1 MNDTNDCK
9 YMIRTNDEILAEF
22 EAALSQMQTPEEPE
36 LLYAPIIYSMS
47 GGGKRLR
54 PVLLLIANE
63 AFGGNIDKAMPAAL
77 AVEVFH
83 NFTLLHDDVMDNAE
97 MRRGSL
103 TVHKKWNENTAI
115 LSGDGMFVLAYQY
128 LAKCNPIY
136 LKQVLDLANDT
147 FIGITDG
154 QQFDMDFETRS
165 DVSES
170 EYIEMIRL
178 KTSILLAA
186 CLKMGALLGGASE
199 QDASLLYSFGE
210 KLGLAFQ
217 LQDDLLDVYGDAKV
231 FGKRIGGDIVCNKK
245 TYMYINTC
253 LLASEEEKGVLAKWA
268 QYEGDD
274 MDAKIEAVKAVYDSV
289 GIKGKAE
296 AKIEELFNEAMSLLN
311 KVSVSEDRKNVLREY
326 ALGLMNR
333 VL

>member
-1 MNDTNDCK
+1 
-9 YMIRTNDEILAEF
+9 MISANQIQQTF
-22 EAALSQMQTPEEPE
+22 EEYLQNLDYSHNPDN
-36 LLYAPIIYSMS
+36 LYAPIRYVLSL
-47 GGGKRLR
+47 GGKRIR
-54 PVLLLIANE
+54 PTLLVLAYNMYAE
-63 AFGGNIDKAMPAAL
+63 DVKSVYDV
-77 AVEVFH
+77 AVGMEVFH

-186 CLKMGALLGGASE
+186 CLKMGALLGGATE

-253 LLASEEEKGVLAKWA
+253 LLASEEEKGILAKWA

>member
-1 MNDTNDCK
+1 
-9 YMIRTNDEILAEF
+9 MISANQIQQTF
-22 EAALSQMQTPEEPE
+22 EEYLQNLDYSHNPDN
-36 LLYAPIIYSMS
+36 LYAPIRYVLSL
-47 GGGKRLR
+47 GGKRIR
-54 PVLLLIANE
+54 PTLLVLAYNMYANNVE
-63 AFGGNIDKAMPAAL
+63 SVFNVAAGM
-77 AVEVFH
+77 EIFH
-83 NFTLLHDDVMDNAE
+83 NFTLLHDDVMDKADV
-97 MRRGSL
+97 RRGSP

-115 LSGDGMFVLAYQY
+115 LSGDGMLVLAYQY

-154 QQFDMDFETRS
+154 QQFDMDFETRN
-165 DVSES
+165 DVSEL
-170 EYIEMIRL
+170 EYLEMIRL

-186 CLKMGALLGGASE
+186 CLKMGAILGGASE
-199 QDASLLYSFGE
+199 EDANLLYSFGE

-274 MDAKIEAVKAVYDSV
+274 VDAKIEAVKAVYDSV

>member
-1 MNDTNDCK
+1 
-9 YMIRTNDEILAEF
+9 MISANQIQQTF
-22 EAALSQMQTPEEPE
+22 EEYLQNLDYSHNPDN
-36 LLYAPIIYSMS
+36 LYAPIRYVLSL
-47 GGGKRLR
+47 GGKRIR
-54 PVLLLIANE
+54 PTLLVLAYNMYAE
-63 AFGGNIDKAMPAAL
+63 DVKSVYDV
-77 AVEVFH
+77 AVGMEVFH

-253 LLASEEEKGVLAKWA
+253 LLASEEEKGILAKWA
-268 QYEGDD
+268 QYEGED

>member
-1 MNDTNDCK
+1 MQL
-9 YMIRTNDEILAEF
+9 MISANQIQQTF
-22 EAALSQMQTPEEPE
+22 EEYIQNLDYSHNPDN
-36 LLYAPIIYSMS
+36 LYAPIRYVLSL
-47 GGGKRLR
+47 GGKRIR
-54 PVLLLIANE
+54 PTLLVLAYNMYAE
-63 AFGGNIDKAMPAAL
+63 DVKSVYDV
-77 AVEVFH
+77 AVGMEVFH

-136 LKQVLDLANDT
+136 LKQVLDLANET

-274 MDAKIEAVKAVYDSV
+274 VDAKIEAVKAVYDSV

-311 KVSVSEDRKNVLREY
+311 KVSVSEERKNVLREY

>member
-1 MNDTNDCK
+1 
-9 YMIRTNDEILAEF
+9 MISANQIQQSF
-22 EAALSQMQTPEEPE
+22 EEYLQNLDYSHNPDN
-36 LLYAPIIYSMS
+36 LYAPIRYVLSL
-47 GGGKRLR
+47 GGKRIR
-54 PVLLLIANE
+54 PTLLVMAYNMY
-63 AFGGNIDKAMPAAL
+63 ADNVSDVYDV
-77 AVEVFH
+77 AVGMEVFH
-83 NFTLLHDDVMDNAE
+83 NFTLLHDDVMDNAD

-103 TVHKKWNENTAI
+103 TVHKKWNANTAI
-115 LSGDGMFVLAYQY
+115 LSGDGMLVLAYQY
-128 LAKCNPIY
+128 LTNCKPQY
-136 LKQVLDLANDT
+136 LKQILDIANAT
-147 FIGITDG
+147 FMGITDG

-165 DVSES
+165 DVSEA

-186 CLKMGALLGGASE
+186 CLKMGALLGGASQ

-217 LQDDLLDVYGDAKV
+217 LQDDLLDVYGDASV

-253 LLASEEEKGVLAKWA
+253 LLASEEEKVVLSKWA
-268 QYEGDD
+268 AYDGDD
-274 MDAKIEAVKAVYDSV
+274 MDAKIEAVRSVYDSV
-289 GIKGKAE
+289 GIRAIAE
-296 AKIEELFNEAMSLLN
+296 AKIEELFCEAMSLLN
-311 KVSVSEDRKNVLREY
+311 KVSVSEERKSILREY

>member
-1 MNDTNDCK
+1 MQL
-9 YMIRTNDEILAEF
+9 MISANQIQQTF
-22 EAALSQMQTPEEPE
+22 EEYLQNLDYSHNPDN
-36 LLYAPIIYSMS
+36 LYAPIRYVLSL
-47 GGGKRLR
+47 GGKRIR
-54 PVLLLIANE
+54 PTLLVLAYNMYAE
-63 AFGGNIDKAMPAAL
+63 DVKSVYDV
-77 AVEVFH
+77 AVGMEVFH

-199 QDASLLYSFGE
+199 LDASLLYSFGE

-274 MDAKIEAVKAVYDSV
+274 VDAKIEAVKAVYDSV

>member
-1 MNDTNDCK
+1 MQL
-9 YMIRTNDEILAEF
+9 MISANQIQQTF
-22 EAALSQMQTPEEPE
+22 EEYLQNLDYSHNPDN
-36 LLYAPIIYSMS
+36 LYAPIRYVLSL
-47 GGGKRLR
+47 GGKRIR
-54 PVLLLIANE
+54 PTLLVLAYNMYAE
-63 AFGGNIDKAMPAAL
+63 DVKSVYDV
-77 AVEVFH
+77 AVGMEVFH

-253 LLASEEEKGVLAKWA
+253 LLASEEEKGILAKWA

-311 KVSVSEDRKNVLREY
+311 KVSVSEDLKNVLREY

>member
-1 MNDTNDCK
+1 
-9 YMIRTNDEILAEF
+9 MISANQIQQTF
-22 EAALSQMQTPEEPE
+22 EEYLQNLDYSHNPDN
-36 LLYAPIIYSMS
+36 LYAPIRYVLSL
-47 GGGKRLR
+47 GGKRIR
-54 PVLLLIANE
+54 PTLLVLAYNMYAE
-63 AFGGNIDKAMPAAL
+63 DVKSVYDV
-77 AVEVFH
+77 AVGMEVFH

-274 MDAKIEAVKAVYDSV
+274 VDAKIEAVKGVYDSV

>member
-1 MNDTNDCK
+1 MQL
-9 YMIRTNDEILAEF
+9 MISANQIQQTF
-22 EAALSQMQTPEEPE
+22 EEYLQNLDYSHNPDN
-36 LLYAPIIYSMS
+36 LYAPIRYVLSL
-47 GGGKRLR
+47 GGKRIR
-54 PVLLLIANE
+54 PTLLVLAYNMYAE
-63 AFGGNIDKAMPAAL
+63 DVKSVYDV
-77 AVEVFH
+77 AVGMEVFH

-128 LAKCNPIY
+128 LSKCNPIY

-274 MDAKIEAVKAVYDSV
+274 VDAKIEAVKAVYDSV

>member
-1 MNDTNDCK
+1 MQL
-9 YMIRTNDEILAEF
+9 MISANQIQQTF
-22 EAALSQMQTPEEPE
+22 EEYLQNLDYSHNPDN
-36 LLYAPIIYSMS
+36 LYAPIRYVLSL
-47 GGGKRLR
+47 GGKRIR
-54 PVLLLIANE
+54 PTLLVLAYNMYAE
-63 AFGGNIDKAMPAAL
+63 DVKSVYDV
-77 AVEVFH
+77 AVGMEVFH

-253 LLASEEEKGVLAKWA
+253 LLASEEEKGILAKWA
-268 QYEGDD
+268 QYEGED

>member
-1 MNDTNDCK
+1 
-9 YMIRTNDEILAEF
+9 MISANQIQQTF
-22 EAALSQMQTPEEPE
+22 EEYLQSLDYSHNPDN
-36 LLYAPIIYSMS
+36 LYAPIRYVLSL
-47 GGGKRLR
+47 GGKRIR
-54 PVLLLIANE
+54 PTLLVLAYNMYAE
-63 AFGGNIDKAMPAAL
+63 DVKSVYDV
-77 AVEVFH
+77 AVGMEVFH

-274 MDAKIEAVKAVYDSV
+274 VDAKIEAVKAVYDSV

>member
-1 MNDTNDCK
+1 MQL
-9 YMIRTNDEILAEF
+9 MISANQIQQTF
-22 EAALSQMQTPEEPE
+22 EEYLQNLDYSHNPDN
-36 LLYAPIIYSMS
+36 LYAPIRYVLSL
-47 GGGKRLR
+47 GGKRIR
-54 PVLLLIANE
+54 PTLLVLAYNMYAE
-63 AFGGNIDKAMPAAL
+63 DVKCVYDV
-77 AVEVFH
+77 AVGMEVFH

-274 MDAKIEAVKAVYDSV
+274 VDAKIEAVKAVYDSV

>member
-1 MNDTNDCK
+1 MQL
-9 YMIRTNDEILAEF
+9 MISANQIQQTF
-22 EAALSQMQTPEEPE
+22 EEYLQNLDYSHNPDN
-36 LLYAPIIYSMS
+36 LYAPIRYVLSL
-47 GGGKRLR
+47 GGKRIR
-54 PVLLLIANE
+54 PTLLVLAYNMYAE
-63 AFGGNIDKAMPAAL
+63 DVKSVYDV
-77 AVEVFH
+77 AVGMEVFH

>member
-1 MNDTNDCK
+1 
-9 YMIRTNDEILAEF
+9 MISANQIQQTF
-22 EAALSQMQTPEEPE
+22 EEYLQNLDYSHNPDN
-36 LLYAPIIYSMS
+36 LYAPIRYVLSL
-47 GGGKRLR
+47 GGKRIR
-54 PVLLLIANE
+54 PTLLVLAYNMYAE
-63 AFGGNIDKAMPAAL
+63 DVKSVYDV
-77 AVEVFH
+77 AVGMEVFQ

-274 MDAKIEAVKAVYDSV
+274 MDAEIEAVKAVYDSV

>member
-1 MNDTNDCK
+1 MQL
-9 YMIRTNDEILAEF
+9 MISANQIQQTF
-22 EAALSQMQTPEEPE
+22 EEYLQNLDYSHNPDN
-36 LLYAPIIYSMS
+36 LYAPIRYVLSL
-47 GGGKRLR
+47 GGKRIR
-54 PVLLLIANE
+54 PTLLVLAYNMYAE
-63 AFGGNIDKAMPAAL
+63 DVKSVYDV
-77 AVEVFH
+77 AVGMEVFH

-274 MDAKIEAVKAVYDSV
+274 VDAKIEAVKAVYDSV

-296 AKIEELFNEAMSLLN
+296 AKIEELFNEAKSLLN

>member
-1 MNDTNDCK
+1 MQL
-9 YMIRTNDEILAEF
+9 MISANQIQQTF
-22 EAALSQMQTPEEPE
+22 EEYLQNLDYSHNPDN
-36 LLYAPIIYSMS
+36 LYAPIRYVLSLV
-47 GGGKRLR
+47 GKRIR
-54 PVLLLIANE
+54 PTLLVLAYNMYAE
-63 AFGGNIDKAMPAAL
+63 DVKSVYDV
-77 AVEVFH
+77 AVGMEVFH

>member
-1 MNDTNDCK
+1 MQF
-9 YMIRTNDEILAEF
+9 MISANQIQQTF
-22 EAALSQMQTPEEPE
+22 EEYLQNLDYSHNPDN
-36 LLYAPIIYSMS
+36 LYAPIRYVLSL
-47 GGGKRLR
+47 GGKRIR
-54 PVLLLIANE
+54 PTLLVLAYNMYANNVE
-63 AFGGNIDKAMPAAL
+63 SVFNVAAGM
-77 AVEVFH
+77 EIFH

-253 LLASEEEKGVLAKWA
+253 LLASDEERAILAKWV

-274 MDAKIEAVKAVYDSV
+274 VDAKIEAVKGVYDSV

-311 KVSVSEDRKNVLREY
+311 KVSVLEEKKSVLREY
-326 ALGLMNR
+326 ALSLMNR